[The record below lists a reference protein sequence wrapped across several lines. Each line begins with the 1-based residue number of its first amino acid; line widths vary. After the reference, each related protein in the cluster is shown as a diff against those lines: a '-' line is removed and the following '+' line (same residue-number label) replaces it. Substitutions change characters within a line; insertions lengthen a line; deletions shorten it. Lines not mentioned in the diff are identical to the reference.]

1 MMVKLFKSTAVFILV
16 AILLPFTVAEC
27 SDSQFMSGIDLD
39 SGKIHY
45 SIADGAYYSQSPCFN
60 PNLTSNIIVTNLSIP
75 YDNQV
80 VYYPGSSR
88 VGLID
93 FFDNTSLF
101 YTYLSDNTS
110 LSKVY
115 LMGSNGN
122 YLYKTN
128 FSYSSGKLSKVESYF
143 SGDELISS
151 SDFVI
156 EPDKFI
162 VSSEGVNETF
172 VISDGKI
179 QNRTQA
185 VVYEN
190 ETYTLVDSFSYYDD
204 KTIVVEKY
212 NNSIVG
218 GVVYD
223 KNKNNISLDCYDFD
237 EGDNTMFTS
246 ALASYDGN
254 FSYDYCKDNSTLV
267 ESYCGI
273 SLLRWDFWNFAE
285 EVAKQKEV
293 VCENGCFDGACVEM
307 IDSCLN
313 MNCSVNEFCS
323 NGICVEKINVTES
336 DLPAEPSSPERL

>member
-1 MMVKLFKSTAVFILV
+1 MIIKFFNPIFVFILV
-16 AILLPFTVAEC
+16 AILLPFSMAEC
-27 SDSQFMSGIDLD
+27 SDSQFMSGVDLD

-45 SIADGAYYSQSPCFN
+45 PIADGAYYSESSCFN
-60 PNLTSNIIVTNLSIP
+60 SSLTSNIVVTNLSFP
-75 YDNQV
+75 YENQI
-80 VYYPGSSR
+80 VYYPDSSR
-88 VGLID
+88 IGLID

-101 YTYLSDNTS
+101 YTYLSDNIS

-128 FSYSSGKLSKVESYF
+128 FSYSSGKLSRVESYF
-143 SGDELISS
+143 SGEELISG

-162 VSSEGVNETF
+162 VSSRGANETF
-172 VISDGKI
+172 VVSDDKI
-179 QNRTQA
+179 QNRTQ
-185 VVYEN
+185 VVTYEN
-190 ETYTLVDSFSYYDD
+190 ETYTLVDSFNYYDD

-218 GVVYD
+218 GIVYD

-237 EGDNTMFTS
+237 EGDNAIFTS
-246 ALASYDGN
+246 ALVSYDGN

-267 ESYCGI
+267 ENYCGI
-273 SLLRWDFWNFAE
+273 SLLRWDFWNFAD
-285 EVAKQKEV
+285 EVTKQKEV
-293 VCENGCFDGACVEM
+293 ICENGCFDGACIEV

-313 MNCSVNEFCS
+313 INCSVGQTCS
-323 NGICVEKINVTES
+323 DGICVEKINVTEL
-336 DLPAEPSSPERL
+336 DLPAEPENPERL